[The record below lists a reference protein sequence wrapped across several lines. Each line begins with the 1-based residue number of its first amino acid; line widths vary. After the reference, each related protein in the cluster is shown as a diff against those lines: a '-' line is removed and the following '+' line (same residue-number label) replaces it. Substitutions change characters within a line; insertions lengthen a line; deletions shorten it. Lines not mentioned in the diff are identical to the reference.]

1 MESGNTF
8 LTKTYFPGKK
18 IKPLNGCSYI
28 CYGAEVSFHRLYF
41 IPDKDLPR
49 NFNNYQLKTTL
60 QIFRYKIQAIFET
73 NKGLKVIDGA

>member
-1 MESGNTF
+1 MD
-8 LTKTYFPGKK
+8 
-18 IKPLNGCSYI
+18 GCSYI

-60 QIFRYKIQAIFET
+60 QIFRYKTQAIFET